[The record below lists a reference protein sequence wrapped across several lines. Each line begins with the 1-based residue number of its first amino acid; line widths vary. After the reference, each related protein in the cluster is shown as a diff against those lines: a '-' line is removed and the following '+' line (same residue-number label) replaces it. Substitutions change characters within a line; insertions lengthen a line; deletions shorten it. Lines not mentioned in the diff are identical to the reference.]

1 MFAFILPTNFSFS
14 PTQPPAVCVNMANYV
29 CTPLPT
35 PLFYRG
41 IISRYALWRKAL
53 HFIFLF
59 TSSSPISPLILS
71 DRQCLH
77 FFFLY
82 SPSTATFTIQYQPP
96 TFSPQAITTMVSK
109 VTTSCPKFCS
119 RQIDGNG
126 YVYTACLLENLLT
139 NNSPKETKH
148 IFCSET
154 SLLTRWTSS

>member
-14 PTQPPAVCVNMANYV
+14 PTQPPAVCVNMANCV

-77 FFFLY
+77 FFFSLQPINSY
-82 SPSTATFTIQYQPP
+82 FYHSVPASNFSPS
-96 TFSPQAITTMVSK
+96 
-109 VTTSCPKFCS
+109 
-119 RQIDGNG
+119 GNNHHG
-126 YVYTACLLENLLT
+126 VKSNDIL
-139 NNSPKETKH
+139 
-148 IFCSET
+148 SEI
-154 SLLTRWTSS
+154 LF